1 MYKSNYGNHLLSLS
15 EGHQLVA
22 RYNRYDDSVE
32 IADLDAIDMG
42 WTTYHPSIGASDKA
56 LTLLC
61 GNLYDR
67 CLLQEL
73 GLFSQEIKNTS
84 HNEVLV

>member
-22 RYNRYDDSVE
+22 RYNRWDDSVE

-42 WTTYHPSIGASDKA
+42 WTTYDPSQGASDDV

-61 GNLYDR
+61 DNLYDR

-73 GLFSQEIKNTS
+73 GLFEQWIENRF
-84 HNEVLV
+84 HDEVLA

>member
-15 EGHQLVA
+15 EGYQLVA

-32 IADLDAIDMG
+32 IADLDCIDMG
-42 WTTYHPSIGASDKA
+42 WTCYDPSQGASDKA

-61 GNLYDR
+61 DNLYDR

-73 GLFSQEIKNTS
+73 GLYSQEIKNTV
-84 HNEVLV
+84 HDEVLA

>member
-61 GNLYDR
+61 DNLYDR
-67 CLLQEL
+67 CLLQAL
-73 GLFSQEIKNTS
+73 
-84 HNEVLV
+84 EVCKQKLEWVDVA

>member
-15 EGHQLVA
+15 EGNQLIA
-22 RYNRYDDSVE
+22 RYNRWDDSV
-32 IADLDAIDMG
+32 DCIDMG
-42 WTTYHPSIGASDKA
+42 WTSYHPSIGASDKA

-61 GNLYDR
+61 DNLYDR

-73 GLFSQEIKNTS
+73 GLFQQEIKNTV
-84 HNEVLV
+84 HDEVLA